1 MLAYRNHAVLLAF
14 VLGIS
19 PATADPPRVG
29 YPVEAFSLKTSDGK
43 TFSPAEFKNAKA
55 TVVVFLGTEC
65 PINNAY
71 LPRLAELHKK
81 YAGQGVQFFGI
92 NSNRHDTA
100 ENVANHAKKNAMP
113 FSVLKDDGHTA
124 ADRFKAERTPE
135 AFVVDATGKV
145 VYRGRIDDQIGYR
158 YRRPAASK
166 NELADAVD
174 DVLAGKAVRVAV
186 TDVEGCF
193 ISRAVATKKEGTLT
207 YSRDIA
213 PIFHKNCQECHRPG
227 NIGPMQLLTYDNVVD
242 WSATIREVVSDGRM
256 PPWHADP
263 KHGSFLNDRSLPKAD
278 RDKLLAWIDSGMAR
292 GEDRETPPKPASDGW
307 RIGKPDKV
315 LTMPVEY
322 RVPPKAEKGVLRY
335 QYFMIPTDF
344 DEDVWIQAIEAKPGN
359 TKVVHHILVYVRNP
373 GEAQRREDGI
383 GNGLLTAF
391 APGDLP
397 SIFPEGTAKKVKKG
411 AIIALQMHYTPVA
424 TAETDRSSVGLIFSK
439 TPPKY
444 EAHTRAIAN
453 NRLSI
458 PPQSANHRVTS
469 ATTLREDTL
478 LISLFP
484 HMHLRG
490 KSFEYRVVY
499 PDGKEQMLLNVPA
512 YDFNWQTNYLLKEP
526 LKLPAGTRIECTA
539 HFDNSPGN
547 KNNPDPDRTVRW
559 GEQTWEEMMIGF
571 IDYVRAPKE

>member
-1 MLAYRNHAVLLAF
+1 MTAYRNYSVLFALLL
-14 VLGIS
+14 VS
-19 PATADPPRVG
+19 PSRAETPKPG
-29 YPVEAFSLKTSDGK
+29 YPVAAFSLKFADGK
-43 TFSPAEFKNAKA
+43 TFSPADFKNAKA

-71 LPRLAELHKK
+71 LPTLAELHKK
-81 YAGQGVQFFGI
+81 YRGQNVQFFGI
-92 NSNRHDTA
+92 NSNRHDTVERVA
-100 ENVANHAKKNAMP
+100 EHAKKNAVP
-113 FSVLKDDGHTA
+113 IPVLKDDRHSA
-124 ADRFKAERTPE
+124 ADGFKAERTPE
-135 AFVVDATGKV
+135 AFVVDPAGKV

-158 YRRPAASK
+158 YRRPAPSK
-166 NELADAVD
+166 NELADAID
-174 DVLAGKAVRVAV
+174 DVLAGKPVRVAV
-186 TDVEGCF
+186 TEVEGCF
-193 ISRAVATKKEGTLT
+193 IARAVATKKEGSLT
-207 YSRDIA
+207 YSKDIA
-213 PIFHKNCQECHRPG
+213 PIFQKNCQDCHRPG

-242 WSATIREVVSDGRM
+242 WSATIREVISDGRM

-278 RDKLLAWIDSGMAR
+278 RDKLLAWIDGGMAR
-292 GEDRETPPKPASDGW
+292 GEDKETPVKLADDGW

-322 RVPPKAEKGVLRY
+322 KVPPKSEKGVLRY

-344 DEDVWIQAIEAKPGN
+344 EEDRWVQAIEARPGN
-359 TKVVHHILVYVRNP
+359 SKVVHHILVYVRNP

-397 SIFPEGTAKKVKKG
+397 SVFPEGTAKKIKKG

-424 TAETDRSSVGLIFSK
+424 TAETDRSSVALIFSK
-439 TPPKY
+439 TPPKH

-458 PPQSANHRVTS
+458 PPKADNHRVTS
-469 ATTLREDTL
+469 STTLREDTI

-490 KSFEYRVVY
+490 KSFEYRVVF
-499 PDGKEQMLLNVPA
+499 PDGKEQVLLNVPA
-512 YDFNWQTNYLLKEP
+512 YDFNWQTNYLLREP
-526 LKLPAGTRIECTA
+526 LKLPAGARIQCTA
-539 HFDNSPGN
+539 HFDNSTGN
-547 KNNPDPDRTVRW
+547 KNNPDPEKTVRW

-571 IDYVRAPKE
+571 VDYVRAPKE